1 MTWILIAALALVL
14 LAPLAMALYAPAETR
29 DRAEADRALFH
40 AQLAELARERE
51 VGRLSEAAYHDAMLE
66 VQRRL
71 LAAPPPPAMVAAS
84 PGARMPVLAT
94 LLAVPALALGFYLL
108 HGSPGL
114 PSAGFAARQEL
125 GTRDE
130 ILLAQ
135 LRARVAE
142 MPAGDVRRQGLILLG
157 NAERNRGQMGPA
169 ATAWREALDAG
180 FEPGLAGDLAEL
192 ELERGQSAA
201 ALTLLARA
209 ITEAPGDP
217 RLRFLTGAAEAAAGR
232 REIARATWRALLAD
246 APGDAPWRATVEER
260 LRALQ

>member
-1 MTWILIAALALVL
+1 MTWLFLSALALMLVLPLALVL
-14 LAPLAMALYAPAETR
+14 RAPPAPR

-51 VGRLSEAAYHDAMLE
+51 SGRLPEAAYNDAVLE

-71 LAAPPPPAMVAAS
+71 LAAPAPIPASSGGRLPLIATLVVV
-84 PGARMPVLAT
+84 PVLAFG
-94 LLAVPALALGFYLL
+94 LYLL
-108 HGSPGL
+108 HGNPGL
-114 PSAGFAARQEL
+114 PSASFAARQEL

-135 LRARVAE
+135 LRSRIME
-142 MPAGDVRRQGLILLG
+142 MPPGETRRQGLILLG
-157 NAERNRGQMGPA
+157 NAERNRGQIGPA
-169 ATAWREALDAG
+169 ATAWREALDYG

-192 ELERGQSAA
+192 ELERGQATSALALLTRALA
-201 ALTLLARA
+201 AV
-209 ITEAPGDP
+209 PGDP
-217 RLRFLTGAAEAAAGR
+217 RLRFLSGAAEAAAGR

-246 APGDAPWRATVEER
+246 APADAPWRVTVEDR

>member
-1 MTWILIAALALVL
+1 MTWLFIAALALVL
-14 LAPLAMALYAPAETR
+14 LLPLAMTLRAPAEAR

-51 VGRLSEAAYHDAMLE
+51 TGRLTEAGYNDAVLE

-71 LAAPPPPAMVAAS
+71 LTAPPAAPARA
-84 PGARMPVLAT
+84 GARAPLLLTLIGVPVA
-94 LLAVPALALGFYLL
+94 ALGFYML
-108 HGSPGL
+108 HGQPGL
-114 PSAGFAARQEL
+114 PSASFAARQEL

-135 LRARVAE
+135 LRSRVAE

-157 NAERNRGQMGPA
+157 NAERNRGQLGPA
-169 ATAWREALDAG
+169 ATAWREALEAG

-192 ELERGQSAA
+192 ELERGQSMA
-201 ALTLLARA
+201 ALILVNRALAA
-209 ITEAPGDP
+209 APGDP
-217 RLRFLTGAAEAAAGR
+217 RLRFLSGAAEAAAGR

>member
-1 MTWILIAALALVL
+1 MTWLFIAALALVL
-14 LAPLAMALYAPAETR
+14 LLPLAMALRAPAETR

-51 VGRLSEAAYHDAMLE
+51 AGRLGEAAYNDAVLE

-71 LAAPPPPAMVAAS
+71 LAAPPTAPAR
-84 PGARMPVLAT
+84 PGARAPLLAT
-94 LLAVPALALGFYLL
+94 LIGVPIFAIGFYML
-108 HGSPGL
+108 HGEPNL

-142 MPAGDVRRQGLILLG
+142 MPPGDVRRQGLILLG
-157 NAERNRGQMGPA
+157 NAERNRGQLGPA
-169 ATAWREALDAG
+169 ATAWREALEAG

-192 ELERGQSAA
+192 ELERGQSMA
-201 ALTLLARA
+201 ALTLLNRA
-209 ITEAPGDP
+209 LATAPSDP
-217 RLRFLTGAAEAAAGR
+217 RLRFLSGAAEAAAGR